1 MRVLMVGATGRHR
14 LAQPYS
20 LSAKFCSVDYR
31 DVAEVAARAMT
42 GGDASELSYGTFELS
57 APGMEDSHAA
67 ARSRRK
73 RRCSRRSS
81 LASWVFGLAVDRSG
95 QRGHLLAELRCA
107 VIPRCVGADVD
118 EQGLRGAG
126 IR

>member
-42 GGDASELSYGTFELS
+42 GGDASELSHGTFELS
-57 APGMEDSHAA
+57 APGMEDSHQTAAAGSAA
-67 ARSRRK
+67 ARADHRWRVGSLGLPWIGAASAVTFSRN
-73 RRCSRRSS
+73 
-81 LASWVFGLAVDRSG
+81 SG
-95 QRGHLLAELRCA
+95 AR
-107 VIPRCVGADVD
+107 
-118 EQGLRGAG
+118 
-126 IR
+126 

>member
-42 GGDASELSYGTFELS
+42 GGDASELSHGTFELS
-57 APGMEDSHAA
+57 APGMEDSHQTAA
-67 ARSRRK
+67 IISEVLGRTITAVQIPLDQFASQLPEGPFCDGMS
-73 RRCSRRSS
+73 CSGRS
-81 LASWVFGLAVDRSG
+81 LAGNPGR
-95 QRGHLLAELRCA
+95 
-107 VIPRCVGADVD
+107 
-118 EQGLRGAG
+118 
-126 IR
+126 